1 MLAEKS
7 IHLIVISALITS
19 AFAYFSFYPFA
30 ILGVL
35 VTSFL
40 ILFFRDPKREPNG
53 DGMLSPADGKVMKI
67 EDRKVSIFMNL
78 HHVHVNRSPMSG
90 TVKKIEH
97 INGNFRPAFSKDSD
111 NNERNIIILSTKK
124 GDIELVQIAGSFAR
138 RIVCYVKEG
147 DEIKRGEK
155 IGMIRFGSRVDIEIP
170 KSYEILIKVG
180 ERVKAGETII
190 AM

>member
-19 AFAYFSFYPFA
+19 LFAYFSFYHFS

-35 VTSFL
+35 ITTFL

-53 DGMLSPADGKVMKI
+53 EGMLSPADGRIMKI
-67 EDRKVSIFMNL
+67 KDRKVSIFMNL
-78 HHVHVNRSPMSG
+78 HDIHVNRSPMSG
-90 TVKKIEH
+90 MVKKIEH

-111 NNERNIIILSTKK
+111 NNERNIIILSTEN

-147 DEIKRGEK
+147 DEVKRGER
-155 IGMIRFGSRVDIEIP
+155 IGMIRFGSRVDILIP
-170 KSYEILIKVG
+170 KNYEILIKIG
-180 ERVKAGETII
+180 ERVKSGETVI